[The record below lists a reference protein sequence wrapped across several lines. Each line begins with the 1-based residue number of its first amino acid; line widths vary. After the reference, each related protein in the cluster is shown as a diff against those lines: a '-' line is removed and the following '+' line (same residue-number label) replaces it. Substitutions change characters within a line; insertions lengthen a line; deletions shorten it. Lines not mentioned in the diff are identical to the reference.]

1 MFDLTTVILG
11 TLIGFIM
18 YLLKRAEFKLLGIK
32 PLNILSMIYTQI
44 LRGTPVL
51 LQVYLIVYGLP
62 RIGVQ
67 LPWIPGWEDSRV
79 FIGCVIALAINS
91 GAYMCEIFRSGIAA
105 IDKGQNEAARSL
117 GLNKRQAMR
126 YVVMPQAIKVIF
138 PLLEMSLSWWSKNH
152 PRV

>member
-32 PLNILSMIYTQI
+32 PLNILAMIYTQI

-67 LPWIPGWEDSRV
+67 LP
-79 FIGCVIALAINS
+79 
-91 GAYMCEIFRSGIAA
+91 
-105 IDKGQNEAARSL
+105 
-117 GLNKRQAMR
+117 
-126 YVVMPQAIKVIF
+126 
-138 PLLEMSLSWWSKNH
+138 
-152 PRV
+152 